1 MTEARILGFVGK
13 AFNSIWPLELLLVL
27 CQENRDRWQVKAL
40 IRELRANTEVV
51 TQGLEALTT
60 AGFVAVD
67 SDQGYR
73 LEPVSPDMD
82 DMARALADLY
92 KRKPRA
98 VMRAIFSAPKDRIQ
112 TFADAF
118 RMRKDTC

>member
-1 MTEARILGFVGK
+1 VTEARILGFVGK

-73 LEPVSPDMD
+73 LEPASPDMD

>member
-73 LEPVSPDMD
+73 LEPASPDMD

>member
-1 MTEARILGFVGK
+1 MTEARILEFVGK

-27 CQENRDRWQVKAL
+27 CQENRGGWRVKAL
-40 IRELRANTEVV
+40 VRELRANTEVV
-51 TQGLEALTT
+51 TQGLEGLAA

-73 LEPVSPDMD
+73 LEAASPEMD

>member
-73 LEPVSPDMD
+73 LEPASPDMD

-112 TFADAF
+112 TFANAF

>member
-1 MTEARILGFVGK
+1 MTEARILEFVGK

-27 CQENRDRWQVKAL
+27 CQENRDGWRVKAL
-40 IRELRANTEVV
+40 VRELRANTEVV

-73 LEPVSPDMD
+73 LEPASPDMD

>member
-1 MTEARILGFVGK
+1 MTEAHILGFVGK

-73 LEPVSPDMD
+73 LEPASPDMD

>member
-1 MTEARILGFVGK
+1 MTEARILEFVGK

-27 CQENRDRWQVKAL
+27 CQENRGGWRAKELV
-40 IRELRANTEVV
+40 RELRANTEVV
-51 TQGLEALTT
+51 TQGLEALTA
-60 AGFVAVD
+60 AGIVAVD

-73 LEPVSPDMD
+73 LQAASPEMD
-82 DMARALADLY
+82 DMARALAELY

-98 VMRAIFSAPKDRIQ
+98 VMRAIFPAPKDRIQ

>member
-1 MTEARILGFVGK
+1 
-13 AFNSIWPLELLLVL
+13 
-27 CQENRDRWQVKAL
+27 
-40 IRELRANTEVV
+40 
-51 TQGLEALTT
+51 
-60 AGFVAVD
+60 
-67 SDQGYR
+67 
-73 LEPVSPDMD
+73 MD

>member
-73 LEPVSPDMD
+73 LEPASPDMD

-98 VMRAIFSAPKDRIQ
+98 VMRAIFSAPKDKIQ

>member
-1 MTEARILGFVGK
+1 MTEARILEFVGK

-27 CQENRDRWQVKAL
+27 CQENRGGWRAKELV
-40 IRELRANTEVV
+40 RELRANTEVV
-51 TQGLEALTT
+51 TQGLEALTA
-60 AGFVAVD
+60 AGIVAVD

-73 LEPVSPDMD
+73 LQKALPEMD

-98 VMRAIFSAPKDRIQ
+98 VMRGDFPCTQGHVSS
-112 TFADAF
+112 
-118 RMRKDTC
+118 DT

>member
-1 MTEARILGFVGK
+1 
-13 AFNSIWPLELLLVL
+13 
-27 CQENRDRWQVKAL
+27 
-40 IRELRANTEVV
+40 
-51 TQGLEALTT
+51 
-60 AGFVAVD
+60 VAVD

-73 LEPVSPDMD
+73 LEPASPDMD